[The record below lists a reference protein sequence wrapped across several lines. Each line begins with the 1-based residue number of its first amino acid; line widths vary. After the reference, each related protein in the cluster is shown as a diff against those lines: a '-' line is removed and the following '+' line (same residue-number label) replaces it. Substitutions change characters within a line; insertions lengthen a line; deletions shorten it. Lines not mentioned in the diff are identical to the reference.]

1 MPVQAEEMLEGG
13 FYGALVLALRGK
25 KLKLEEF

>member
-13 FYGALVLALRGK
+13 FYGTLVLALCGK
-25 KLKLEEF
+25 KLKLEEL